1 MKLVIFG
8 ATGGTGQEVVRQ
20 AVEGGHTVTAF
31 VRDPSRLNDE
41 NGQVKVIAGDINDPE
56 AVAEAVSG
64 QDAVV
69 CALGSRELK
78 ATSVRTDGTINI
90 IQAMQNK
97 NLKRLVVVSAMGI
110 GESWDTLPLASKLFF
125 ATVLRSARI
134 DHESQESAVRES
146 GLDWTII
153 RPSGLTDGPRTG
165 EYQFG
170 ENIKTNSSSI
180 SRADVAD
187 LILKSLKDSSL
198 IGKAPTISS

>member
-20 AVEGGHTVTAF
+20 SVEGGHTVTAF

-41 NGQVKVIAGDINDPE
+41 NGQVKMITGNINDPE

-78 ATSVRTDGTINI
+78 ATSVRTNGTINI
-90 IQAMQNK
+90 IQAMKDK
-97 NLKRLVVVSAMGI
+97 NLKRLVVVSAMGT
-110 GESWDTLPLASKLFF
+110 GESWNTLPLASKLLY
-125 ATVLRSARI
+125 ATMLRSARI
-134 DHESQESAVRES
+134 DHESQEAAVRES
-146 GLDWTII
+146 GLDWTTI
-153 RPSGLTDGPRTG
+153 RPSGLTDSPKTG

-170 ENIKTNSSSI
+170 ENIKTDSSSI

-187 LILKSLKDSSL
+187 LILKSLEDSSL
-198 IGKAPTISS
+198 IGNALTISS